1 MKFARYWPLAAVV
14 FGVGLTYVVFAQADS
29 KAPPQQLPQPVDAV
43 FETAEAPWS
52 PSDLPQLGVIY
63 SASKTETA
71 CSSGQCK
78 LTAKPDAATCRDD
91 CAASCNTQ
99 AACASGCAQVVCES
113 KCAVACDEACVS
125 TCKTAKASVTA
136 KTDCEC
142 GKNCACAKDCACG
155 DKCQCR
161 GDQAWKTA
169 FAGACGVDC
178 PCPVAGD
185 YHGAAEW
192 LPRPPHFLVT
202 PYADPECG
210 DYLARPSPSIKFWAP
225 PPAAYHPG
233 PVPFAPSYGPPPGF
247 APPPPPEMNRGMHEQ
262 VVRAMT
268 ETARLQARDE
278 AWAELQKRDRAL
290 AELAVQN
297 ARLEAQVELAS
308 HKMKTFEQAAELLAK
323 NAVLQAK
330 LEAVHDRQELMEA
343 LMEVVTEKARL
354 ETATEL
360 LEVQHQIH
368 AEAIGAMIE
377 TRQELFGPLHEALV
391 ENASLKAQA
400 ASKDEASKLQARI
413 AELEKAVA
421 KAEKQSAK
429 IGVPA
434 TVKTARK
441 PASETK

>member
-78 LTAKPDAATCRDD
+78 LTAKPAAATCRDD

-99 AACASGCAQVVCES
+99 AACASGCAQVACES

-262 VVRAMT
+262 VVRAGP
-268 ETARLQARDE
+268 AAGGADAAASLDE
-278 AWAELQKRDRAL
+278 FVGQQHFSGRG
-290 AELAVQN
+290 
-297 ARLEAQVELAS
+297 EAAPP
-308 HKMKTFEQAAELLAK
+308 AAEGRPAGLGHLLRPARHRQDD
-323 NAVLQAK
+323 AGPA
-330 LEAVHDRQELMEA
+330 AGDRE
-343 LMEVVTEKARL
+343 
-354 ETATEL
+354 
-360 LEVQHQIH
+360 
-368 AEAIGAMIE
+368 
-377 TRQELFGPLHEALV
+377 P
-391 ENASLKAQA
+391 SA
-400 ASKDEASKLQARI
+400 ASSSSAR
-413 AELEKAVA
+413 
-421 KAEKQSAK
+421 S
-429 IGVPA
+429 PA
-434 TVKTARK
+434 A
-441 PASETK
+441 